1 MKNMKTPKHI
11 KVRALSEEVYHTIII
26 ILTTD
31 LKIQHNSSRLGDESC
46 GTKQVL
52 NDKAV
57 WTTVKR
63 VRRKKIRSP
72 EFLPTLVL

>member
-31 LKIQHNSSRLGDESC
+31 LKISTIAADSVTRVV
-46 GTKQVL
+46 VL
-52 NDKAV
+52 NKC
-57 WTTVKR
+57 
-63 VRRKKIRSP
+63 
-72 EFLPTLVL
+72 